1 MDNIIKKITN
11 EIYKNLGHC
20 HSEMVYEKAF
30 SVELQE
36 HKIMHTTEAILNIIY
51 KDVNIGFVRQDIVIK
66 HNDKYYIIELKAI
79 SKLTSKER
87 DQIKKYLTH
96 NPQAQEGYLI
106 NFSNKLNP
114 EIFKFEKKNKTEI
127 IYEKL

>member
-1 MDNIIKKITN
+1 MDDIIKQITN
-11 EIYKNLGHC
+11 EIYSNLGKN

-51 KDVNIGFVRQDIVIK
+51 KGVNIGFVRQDIVILY
-66 HNDKYYIIELKAI
+66 NNKYYIIELKAI
-79 SKLTSKER
+79 SKLTSRER
-87 DQIKKYLTH
+87 DQIRKYLTH

-106 NFSNKLNP
+106 NMSSKDTP
-114 EIFKFEKKNKTEI
+114 EVFKFTKKNQTEI
-127 IYEKL
+127 NYKKL